1 MLSHTAQRTQ
11 TSPKALNR
19 RRLPGRGPRMGFS
32 LGLLL
37 AACMTMS
44 STAAAHQPAPHEQ
57 PQGRLTV
64 SAHHTLEVAPN
75 MATLS
80 ARLWE
85 RTPARAVDSAREAS
99 PEALSEARSRLEA
112 RMGELIRTLE
122 ATGLPRSAIQAG
134 SLSVQPSYVQGPV
147 NADGQPDR
155 RVRTQLTRPITMT
168 LDDLEALP
176 DLLDALTTASVD
188 SLDGVSYDLK
198 DRTAASDEALGLAI
212 DRAKAKAALMAER
225 LDIRLGRVLQVQ
237 ETQMPSFQPQMMMR
251 ASDASAK
258 EMTSEY
264 RPGQIEID
272 AEVEVHWAIADE

>member
-19 RRLPGRGPRMGFS
+19 RRLPGRGPCMGFS
-32 LGLLL
+32 IGLLL

-44 STAAAHQPAPHEQ
+44 STAAAHQPAHHEQ

-134 SLSVQPSYVQGPV
+134 SLSVQPSYVQGPI
-147 NADGQPDR
+147 NADGQPER
-155 RVRTQLTRPITMT
+155 RVRTQLTRPITVT

-258 EMTSEY
+258 EMTAEY

-272 AEVEVHWAIADE
+272 AEVAVHWSIADE

>member
-1 MLSHTAQRTQ
+1 MLSHTAQRAQ
-11 TSPKALNR
+11 TNPTPLNR
-19 RRLPGRGPRMGFS
+19 RQRLGRGPRMGFT

-44 STAAAHQPAPHEQ
+44 ATAAAQQPAPHEQ
-57 PQGRLTV
+57 PLGRLTV

-99 PEALSEARSRLEA
+99 PEALSEARTRLEE

-122 ATGLPRSAIQAG
+122 DTGLPRDAIQAG

-147 NADGQPDR
+147 NTDGQAER
-155 RVRTQLTRPITMT
+155 RVRTQLTRPITVT
-168 LDDLEALP
+168 LNDLEALP
-176 DLLDALTTASVD
+176 DLLDALTASSVN

-198 DRTAASDEALGLAI
+198 DRSAASDEALGLAI
-212 DRAKAKAALMAER
+212 DRAKAKANLMAER
-225 LDIRLGRVLQVQ
+225 SLTHGFNTARQ
-237 ETQMPSFQPQMMMR
+237 
-251 ASDASAK
+251 
-258 EMTSEY
+258 
-264 RPGQIEID
+264 
-272 AEVEVHWAIADE
+272 